1 MFLGVMEPTGPVGLH
16 VVVIVDVVGV
26 GQVREQVRLLRLLD
40 VMHLRPV
47 VEDALDPALA
57 RGHGGPGPG
66 SVTDHPRV
74 VTQLN
79 FLPGRLVDDGLALK
93 QFTN

>member
-1 MFLGVMEPTGPVGLH
+1 MFLGVVEPTGPVSLH

-26 GQVREQVRLLRLLD
+26 GQVREQVRLLD